1 MARPHKLAHVVYQTR
16 RFDEMI
22 SWYQNVFEAD
32 VVHRDPALAFLTY
45 DDEHHRL
52 AFANLDVLKGEA
64 EGGESGHGELGV
76 NHVAFTF
83 ESLGDLLDTYER
95 LKAEEIMPYWPI
107 HHGPTL
113 SLYYQ
118 DPDGNRLEF
127 QVDACSLEQA
137 NAFMKSEA
145 FANNPLGV
153 VIDPESLVSRYRNGV
168 SEEEL
173 LADMSGAPSEIP
185 PEHGLA

>member
-22 SWYQNVFEAD
+22 GWYQNVFEAE
-32 VVHRDPALAFLTY
+32 VVHRDPALAFLSY

-52 AFANLDVLKGEA
+52 AFANLEVLKGEISEA
-64 EGGESGHGELGV
+64 SASHGEIGV
-76 NHVAFTF
+76 NHVAFTY
-83 ESLGDLLDTYER
+83 ENLGDLLGTFER
-95 LKAEEIMPYWPI
+95 LKAENILPYWPI

-113 SLYYQ
+113 SFYYQ
-118 DPDGNRLEF
+118 DPDGNRLEL
-127 QVDACSLEQA
+127 QVDACSMEDA

-145 FANNPLGV
+145 FEKNPLGV
-153 VIDPESLVSRYRNGV
+153 VIDPEDLVSRYRSGV
-168 SEEEL
+168 TEEEL

-185 PEHGLA
+185 PEHGLS

>member
-1 MARPHKLAHVVYQTR
+1 MASPHKLAHVVYQTR
-16 RFDEMI
+16 RFQEMI
-22 SWYQNVFEAD
+22 SWYRNVFEAE
-32 VVHRDPALAFLTY
+32 VIHEDPALAFLAY

-64 EGGESGHGELGV
+64 KGGLPSQPEIGV
-76 NHVAFTF
+76 NHVAFTY
-83 ESLGDLLDTYER
+83 ENLGDLLATYER
-95 LKAEEIMPYWPI
+95 LKAEGILPYWPI

-113 SLYYQ
+113 SFYYQ

-127 QVDACSLEQA
+127 QVDACTMEEA

-145 FANNPLGV
+145 FAKNPLGV
-153 VIDPESLVSRYRNGV
+153 VIDPEDLVSRYRSGV
-168 SEEEL
+168 SEAEL

-185 PEHGLA
+185 AEHGLS